1 MAEKAALA
9 TGPISSFSSSRLLSL
24 AGWELEWRG
33 WRAGAGEGG
42 WGGAG
47 ECLGRE

>member
-9 TGPISSFSSSRLLSL
+9 TGPISSFSSSLLSL
-24 AGWELEWRG
+24 AGWELGVERV
-33 WRAGAGEGG
+33 EGRG